1 MAELDSPPH
10 SRLRLNLAKD
20 NMQKLLFSLALIVT
34 GLVVGYFWQ
43 HWARR
48 KGPQHEASIP
58 NIRKLLQKTGLL
70 FFMPVSFVAAV
81 WVVSFADIRVIFLP
95 VIGAGALLLGGL
107 LGITVATVMKKDGPQ
122 KGVLFCCGSFT
133 NIGSIGALVAF
144 VFLGEMGFGLVALYK
159 MFEEIVYY
167 TIGFPI
173 ARYCSGVKNEATFLH
188 RILEISRDP
197 FVRAAFGAFI
207 CGLALNLSGIPRPAF
222 FETLNS
228 FFVPCGTFIL
238 LVSIGLGMRFSSVG
252 NYLVEG
258 FIISLIKFVAIPLI
272 AVTTAYAL
280 GFDNINDGLPLKVV
294 LIASSMPVAFT
305 ALVAASI
312 YDLDLDL
319 ANSCWL
325 ITTGCLVVILPWL
338 SYFLS
343 VL

>member
-1 MAELDSPPH
+1 
-10 SRLRLNLAKD
+10 
-20 NMQKLLFSLALIVT
+20 MQKLLFSLALIVT
-34 GLVVGYFWQ
+34 GLVVGYLWQ
-43 HWARR
+43 QWAKR
-48 KGPQHEASIP
+48 KGLRQEAAIP
-58 NIRKLLQKTGLL
+58 ATRKLLQKIGLL

-81 WVVSFADIRVIFLP
+81 WVVSFADIRVAFLP
-95 VIGAGALLLGGL
+95 IIGASSLLLGGL
-107 LGITVATVMKKDGPQ
+107 FGIAIATFMRKDGAQ

-144 VFLGEMGFGLVALYK
+144 VFLGEMGFALVALYK
-159 MFEEIVYY
+159 MLEEIIYY

-173 ARYCSGVKNEATFLH
+173 ARYYSGVKNEASFLK
-188 RILEISRDP
+188 RVKEISRDP
-197 FVRAAFGAFI
+197 FVCAAFSAFI
-207 CGLALNLSGIPRPAF
+207 FGLTLNLFGIPRPSF

-258 FIISLIKFVAIPLI
+258 LMISLVKFVAIPLI
-272 AVTTAYAL
+272 AVSTAFAL
-280 GFDNINDGLPLKVV
+280 GFGNINEGLPLKVV

-325 ITTGCLVVILPWL
+325 ITTGSLVVVLPWI
-338 SYFLS
+338 SYL
-343 VL
+343 LTLI